1 MVDVKLN
8 RIIERVKRDTHA
20 AFGERISIKT
30 LCDVLGFNTSDALKR
45 AIRDDLDLTI
55 HSIPHGGERYIQ
67 TDELLELLVY
77 QHRKAMAAKIN
88 HVKSGGVYVE
98 IIDR

>member
-1 MVDVKLN
+1 MVDVKQN
-8 RIIERVKRDTHA
+8 RIIERLRRDTCA

-30 LCDVLGFNTSDALKR
+30 LCNVLGFNTGDALKR

-55 HSIPHGGERYIQ
+55 HSNPHGGERYIQ

-77 QHRKAMAAKIN
+77 QYLKAMATKIN
-88 HVKSGGVYVE
+88 
-98 IIDR
+98 